1 MLARRW
7 RAFVRLMVNVS
18 YLFEALSLEPDIV
31 VQSPSTPDRRSR
43 FLAEYPVPTCLFGSP
58 TRLYPVSRLLHPVLD
73 GRPC

>member
-43 FLAEYPVPTCLFGSP
+43 FLAEYPVPTWLFRYQRAY
-58 TRLYPVSRLLHPVLD
+58 TLSRGYYTLF
-73 GRPC
+73 